1 MKALFEL
8 LISILGLWFF
18 RSRITQLWGT
28 LDNHRPILES
38 LAYLGW
44 FLSLM
49 LSAASMLEVIV
60 WLLQ

>member
-8 LISILGLWFF
+8 TLSIFGLWFF
-18 RSRITQLWGT
+18 TSRITRSWSMS
-28 LDNHRPILES
+28 DNQRPILES

-49 LSAASMLEVIV
+49 LSVSSMLEVIV

>member
-8 LISILGLWFF
+8 LISILGFWFF
-18 RSRITQLWGT
+18 SSRVTQLWST
-28 LDNHRPILES
+28 LDNRRPILES

-49 LSAASMLEVIV
+49 LSVASMLEVIV
-60 WLLQ
+60 WLLR